1 MVIIHLNN
9 HLNHYSS
16 LLKQYFSLFVEKL
29 QQLQKIEIM
38 VELIDRVTA
47 LIDLHK
53 FDYVKL
59 LLMYQT

>member
-1 MVIIHLNN
+1 MVIAHLNN

-29 QQLQKIEIM
+29 QQLQKIKIM
-38 VELIDRVTA
+38 VELIAKVTA
-47 LIDLHK
+47 LIDLQT

-59 LLMYQT
+59 LLMNQT